1 MVGITGFGAYIPYY
15 RLAHK
20 EIARAWGGRAGD
32 GERAVA
38 GVDEDSITMAVE
50 AVRDA
55 IGGERNTTG
64 GEGSQAV
71 DGLILATTTSPYDEK
86 QGAALVA
93 TAADLRRDIRT
104 ADYTNSLRAG
114 TSALLAAADSVK
126 AGTASRVI
134 VAAADARQA
143 QPKSANERLYGDG
156 AAAIEIGRHRVLASL
171 IGSHSVVDEIT
182 DVWRKGG
189 ERFTSGWE
197 ERFALTEG
205 YHRVVRQ
212 AVGEL
217 FERTG
222 IGPTEIAKAVFY
234 APDPGS
240 LAGVA
245 RSLGFQAQ
253 QIPDHLFNSV
263 GSTGTAMPLMVLT
276 GALEEAKAGE
286 KMLVV
291 GYGNGCDA
299 LLIEVTPEIDAARNA
314 RRKGLKAHLGSKGML
329 ESYETYARFRDL
341 IETER
346 QRRQPESA
354 SAAQTWRDRD
364 DIYRLNGYR
373 CLNCGTVQ
381 YPRQRVCVSCQQKDN
396 FEPVRLADKP
406 ATVFTFTL
414 DFLNADPNPPTVMT
428 VVDFEGG
435 GRAYMQ
441 MTDRDPAHVK
451 IDQKVEM
458 TFRRIYEA
466 EGFRNYYWKCRPMR
480 E

>member
-1 MVGITGFGAYIPYY
+1 MVGITSFGGYVPYY

-50 AVRDA
+50 AVRDSLQ
-55 IGGERNTTG
+55 GGT
-64 GEGSQAV
+64 SQGV

-93 TAADLRRDIRT
+93 TAADLRLDIRT
-104 ADYTNSLRAG
+104 SDYTNSLRAG
-114 TSALLAAADSVK
+114 TSAMLAAADSVK
-126 AGTASRVI
+126 AGSASRVI
-134 VAAADARQA
+134 VAAADTRLA

-156 AAAIEIGRHRVLASL
+156 AAVIEIGRDGVLANL
-171 IGSHSVVDEIT
+171 IGSHSIVDEIT

-189 ERFTSGWE
+189 ERFTTGWE
-197 ERFALTEG
+197 ERFAITEG

-222 IGPTEIAKAVFY
+222 IGSSEIAKAVFY
-234 APDPGS
+234 APDQGS

-245 RSLGFQAQ
+245 RSLGLQAG

-263 GSTGTAMPLMVLT
+263 GSTGTAMPLMVL
-276 GALEEAKAGE
+276 AKSMEQARAGE
-286 KMLVV
+286 KILVV

-299 LLIEVTPEIDAARNA
+299 LLLEVTPDIEAPRAAG
-314 RRKGLKAHLGSKGML
+314 RKGVSGYLASKGTL
-329 ESYETYARFRDL
+329 ASYEMYARFREL

-364 DIYRLNGYR
+364 DIYRLTGYR
-373 CLNCGTVQ
+373 CLACRALQ
-381 YPRQRVCVSCQQKDN
+381 YPRQRVCVGCQEKDN
-396 FEPVRLADKP
+396 FESVRLADKH
-406 ATVFTFTL
+406 AVVFTFTL
-414 DFLNADPNPPTVMT
+414 DFLNTDPNPPTVMT

-441 MTDRDPAHVK
+441 MTDRDASQVK

-458 TFRRIYEA
+458 TFRRMYEA
-466 EGFRNYYWKCRPMR
+466 DGFRNYYWKCRPIR
-480 E
+480 

>member
-1 MVGITGFGAYIPYY
+1 MVGITAFGAYVPYY

-38 GVDEDSITMAVE
+38 GVDEDSITMAIE
-50 AVRDA
+50 AVRSA
-55 IGGERNTTG
+55 TL
-64 GEGSQAV
+64 GEGGRGV
-71 DGLILATTTSPYDEK
+71 DGLILATTTSPYGEK

-93 TAADLRRDIRT
+93 TAADLRHDIRT

-114 TSALLAAADSVK
+114 TTALLAAADSVK
-126 AGTASRVI
+126 AGTASRI
-134 VAAADARQA
+134 LVAAADARLA
-143 QPKSANERLYGDG
+143 QPKSASERLYGDG
-156 AAAIEIGRHRVLASL
+156 AAAIEIGRDHVLANL
-171 IGSHSVVDEIT
+171 IGSHSVVDEII

-222 IGPTEIAKAVFY
+222 IGPSEIAKAVFY

-245 RSLGFQAQ
+245 RSLGFQPQ
-253 QIPDHLFNSV
+253 QIADHLFNSV
-263 GSTGTAMPLMVLT
+263 GSTGTAMPLMVLAGT
-276 GALEEAKAGE
+276 LDDAKPGE
-286 KMLVV
+286 KILVV
-291 GYGNGCDA
+291 GYGNGCDV
-299 LLIEVTPEIDAARNA
+299 LLIEVTPEIEGARKLGP
-314 RRKGLKAHLGSKGML
+314 KGVKGHVDSKGML
-329 ESYETYARFRDL
+329 ENYETYARFRDL

-346 QRRQPESA
+346 QRRQPESG

-364 DIYRLNGYR
+364 DIYRLTGYR
-373 CLNCGTVQ
+373 CLACGTVQ
-381 YPRQRVCVSCQQKDN
+381 YPRQRVCVSCQEKDN
-396 FEPVRLADKP
+396 FEAFRLAEKE

-414 DFLNADPNPPTVMT
+414 DFLNTDPNPPTVMT
-428 VVDFEGG
+428 VVDFDGG

-441 MTDRDPAHVK
+441 MTDRDPAQVK
-451 IDQKVEM
+451 IGQKVEM
-458 TFRRIYEA
+458 TFRRIYDA
-466 EGFRNYYWKCRPMR
+466 DGFRNYYWKCRPVR

>member
-1 MVGITGFGAYIPYY
+1 
-15 RLAHK
+15 
-20 EIARAWGGRAGD
+20 
-32 GERAVA
+32 
-38 GVDEDSITMAVE
+38 MAVE

-55 IGGERNTTG
+55 LARES
-64 GEGSQAV
+64 SQGV
-71 DGLILATTTSPYDEK
+71 DGLILATTTSPYGEK

-93 TAADLRRDIRT
+93 TAADLRHDIRT

-114 TSALLAAADSVK
+114 TSAMLAAADSVK
-126 AGTASRVI
+126 AGTAARVI
-134 VAAADARQA
+134 VVAADARLA
-143 QPKSANERLYGDG
+143 QPKSAYERLYGDG
-156 AAAIEIGRHRVLASL
+156 AAAIEIGRERVLANL

-205 YHRVVRQ
+205 YQRVVRQ

-222 IGPTEIAKAVFY
+222 IGPSEIAKAVFY
-234 APDPGS
+234 APDAGS

-245 RSLGFQAQ
+245 RSVGFQAQ
-253 QIPDHLFNSV
+253 QIPDHLLNSV
-263 GSTGTAMPLMVLT
+263 GSTGTAMPLMVLA
-276 GALEEAKAGE
+276 GALEQARAGE

-299 LLIEVTPEIDAARNA
+299 LLIEVTPEIEAARKA
-314 RRKGLKAHLGSKGML
+314 GRKGVTGFLGSKGML
-329 ESYETYARFRDL
+329 ENYETYARFRDL

-364 DIYRLNGYR
+364 DIYRLTGYR
-373 CLNCGTVQ
+373 CLACGTVQ
-381 YPRQRVCVSCQQKDN
+381 YPKQRVCVRCQEKDN
-396 FEPVRLADKP
+396 FEAVRLADKR
-406 ATVFTFTL
+406 AAVFTFTL
-414 DFLNADPNPPTVMT
+414 DFLNTDPNPPTVMT

-441 MTDRDPAHVK
+441 MTDRDPAQVK

-458 TFRRIYEA
+458 TFRRIYDA
-466 EGFRNYYWKCRPMR
+466 EGFRNYYWKCRPVR
-480 E
+480 